1 VSQGIPDR
9 STNLIRGE
17 GFLNHTACSEQEG
30 HVQVVLISG
39 GAASTS
45 VWASALESGGRPDHG
60 FRVHMEFVVRS
71 VSFRAWR
78 DPHLLCSDQSVL
90 LDHRIVDV
98 PAIHT
103 PMPTG
108 PHMPNCPVE
117 IQEVLFHHQ
126 TVAT

>member
-1 VSQGIPDR
+1 
-9 STNLIRGE
+9 
-17 GFLNHTACSEQEG
+17 
-30 HVQVVLISG
+30 
-39 GAASTS
+39 
-45 VWASALESGGRPDHG
+45 
-60 FRVHMEFVVRS
+60 
-71 VSFRAWR
+71 
-78 DPHLLCSDQSVL
+78 LLCSGPAMLFD
-90 LDHRIVDV
+90 DRIAGI